1 MTSAM
6 KPVVFRL
13 PSAAEVASAAADE
26 FYEKLEQILALKPEA
41 HIVLTGGTVG
51 IATLAAIGDHELAKS
66 TNFSRVN
73 FWWGD
78 ERYVASDSP
87 DRNAGQARSALLRKI
102 AIDESKIHEFPSTDA
117 GLTLDAAAELFTEH
131 VLAVAPEFDLVF
143 MGMGPD
149 GHICSLFPG
158 KPTPPAGALVIAEH
172 NSPKPPAERLSFTY
186 EAINNAEEIWFLV
199 AGSDKQEAVSVA
211 FGDSPE
217 SLPVGRVRGT
227 SKTVWFVDAGA
238 ANATWGC

>member
-1 MTSAM
+1 MTAET

-13 PSAAEVASAAADE
+13 PNAAEVATAASDA
-26 FYEKLEQILALKPEA
+26 FYLKLAQILAKKPEA

-51 IATLAAIGDHELAKS
+51 IATLAAIGDHKLAKS
-66 TNFSRVN
+66 TDFSRVN

-78 ERYVASDSP
+78 ERFVASGSP
-87 DRNAGQARSALLRKI
+87 DRNAGQAKVALLNKI
-102 AIDESKIHEFPSTDA
+102 SAVDSKIHEFPSTDDA
-117 GLTLDAAAELFTEH
+117 QTLDQAAAAFVEH
-131 VLAVAPEFDLVF
+131 VRAVAPQFDLVF

-158 KPTPPAGALVIAEH
+158 KPTPPAGALVIAEPD
-172 NSPKPPAERLSFTY
+172 SPKPPAERLSFTY

-217 SLPVGRVRGT
+217 LLPVGRVRGK
-227 SKTVWFVDAGA
+227 SKTVWFVDDGAG
-238 ANATWGC
+238 NATWGC

>member
-1 MTSAM
+1 M

-13 PSAAEVASAAADE
+13 PSAAEVASAAADA
-26 FYEKLEQILALKPEA
+26 FYEKLGQILAHKPEA

-78 ERYVASDSP
+78 ERYVASDSAE
-87 DRNAGQARSALLRKI
+87 RNAGQARSALLRKI

-117 GLTLDAAAELFTEH
+117 GQTLDAAAELFTEH
-131 VLAVAPEFDLVF
+131 VLAVSPVFDLVF

-172 NSPKPPAERLSFTY
+172 NSPKPPPERLSFTY

>member
-1 MTSAM
+1 MTAEI

-13 PSAAEVASAAADE
+13 PNANDVALAASDA
-26 FYEKLEQILALKPEA
+26 FYLKLEQILAEKPEA

-51 IATLAAIGDHELAKS
+51 IATLAAIGDHKLAKL
-66 TNFSRVN
+66 TNFSDVH

-78 ERYVASDSP
+78 ERFVASDSP
-87 DRNAGQARSALLRKI
+87 DRNAGQARNALLRKI
-102 AIDESKIHEFPSTDA
+102 NASEANIHEFPATDS
-117 GLTLDAAAELFTEH
+117 GLTLDEAALSFAAHVEL
-131 VLAVAPEFDLVF
+131 AAPEFDLVF

-158 KPTPPAGALVIAEH
+158 KPTPPVGAQIIAEH
-172 NSPKPPAERLSFTY
+172 NSPKPPPERLSFTY

-199 AGSDKQEAVSVA
+199 AGSDKQDAVSVA

-217 SLPVGRVRGT
+217 SLPVGRVRGK
-227 SKTVWFVDAGA
+227 SKTIWFVDDGAGS
-238 ANATWGC
+238 ATWGC

>member
-1 MTSAM
+1 MTSEM

-13 PSAAEVASAAADE
+13 PSAAEVASAAADA
-26 FYEKLEQILALKPEA
+26 FYEKLGQILAHKPEA

-78 ERYVASDSP
+78 ERYVASDSAE
-87 DRNAGQARSALLRKI
+87 RNAGQARSALLRKI

-117 GLTLDAAAELFTEH
+117 GQTLDAAAELFTEH
-131 VLAVAPEFDLVF
+131 VLAVSPVFDLVF

-172 NSPKPPAERLSFTY
+172 NSPKPPPERLSFTY

>member
-1 MTSAM
+1 MTGAI

-13 PSAAEVASAAADE
+13 PSAGEVASAAADA
-26 FYEKLEQILALKPEA
+26 FYKKLEQILAGKPEA

-78 ERYVASDSP
+78 ERFVASDSP

-102 AIDESKIHEFPSTDA
+102 SIDESKIHEFPSTDQ

-158 KPTPPAGALVIAEH
+158 KPTPPAGVLVIAEH
-172 NSPKPPAERLSFTY
+172 NSPKPPPERLSFTY
-186 EAINNAEEIWFLV
+186 EAINSAEEIWFLV
-199 AGSDKQEAVSVA
+199 AGSDKQDAVSVA

-227 SKTVWFVDAGA
+227 SKTVWFVDSGA